1 MEKKELMQQ
10 IEAILFAAARAVS
23 KEELKSFC
31 VSSDEEISE
40 AVDALSKKLEETES
54 AIMLISES
62 NGWKLAVRE
71 KFTTPLRNIVPN
83 TELNRSVL
91 ETLAVIAWK
100 QPVMQ
105 AEVIHIRTTKAYEH
119 IAELEELG
127 FIARQKHGR
136 SFVLRTSKKFNEYF
150 DLPKQE
156 AIKELF
162 KDIKDE
168 SGKADN
174 PQKKL
179 DETPNVEV
187 YNLEKNEAGEFVD
200 DKLGR
205 LDTYE
210 TSAKEKSKSE
220 DESQA
225 GPTEEFY
232 EQASDSEE
240 NEDIK
245 KNNRS
250 EKNDLKKDVYVDL
263 TEESDDAANDN
274 SEKSEEEKETGESQE
289 DDNSDDAK
297 EEKQDVKEDEIKND
311 KDTGR
316 KLEYELEE
324 MLEPQKEEK
333 PEAKKEISEDEE

>member
-1 MEKKELMQQ
+1 MEQKELVKQ

-31 VSSDEEISE
+31 SASDEEI
-40 AVDALSKKLEETES
+40 DASAILLQKKLDDSDS
-54 AIMLISES
+54 AVMLITES

-105 AEVIHIRTTKAYEH
+105 AEVINIRTTKAYEH

-136 SFVLRTSKKFNEYF
+136 SFILKTSKKFNEYF

-162 KDIKDE
+162 KDVKDE
-168 SGKADN
+168 SGIHN

-179 DETPNVEV
+179 EGDSAKIELYNVENPESEEGITGERLGKFDV
-187 YNLEKNEAGEFVD
+187 YEAASEKEPVKNEG
-200 DKLGR
+200 G
-205 LDTYE
+205 
-210 TSAKEKSKSE
+210 
-220 DESQA
+220 
-225 GPTEEFY
+225 EEFY
-232 EQASDSEE
+232 EKTEEEPIAKSESA
-240 NEDIK
+240 K
-245 KNNRS
+245 
-250 EKNDLKKDVYVDL
+250 KKDVYVELGTDSEN
-263 TEESDDAANDN
+263 TADDASESDDSN
-274 SEKSEEEKETGESQE
+274 SENFEEEP
-289 DDNSDDAK
+289 A
-297 EEKQDVKEDEIKND
+297 EDEIAKEKEAEPITETSQSKKEKKED
-311 KDTGR
+311 SGR
-316 KLEYELEE
+316 HIDYELEE
-324 MLEPQKEEK
+324 MLEDKPFMKESKKEED
-333 PEAKKEISEDEE
+333 EESEDEE

>member
-105 AEVIHIRTTKAYEH
+105 AEVIQIRTTKAYEH

-162 KDIKDE
+162 KDIKDD
-168 SGKADN
+168 SGRADN

-179 DETPNVEV
+179 DETAHVEV
-187 YNLEKNEAGEFVD
+187 YNLEKNENEEGEFIANS
-200 DKLGR
+200 LGR

-210 TSAKEKSKSE
+210 TSAKEKKKSE
-220 DESQA
+220 DGIRA
-225 GPTEEFY
+225 GQSEEFY
-232 EQASDSEE
+232 EQTSESQDDNEEKDE
-240 NEDIK
+240 NEKTSVK
-245 KNNRS
+245 K
-250 EKNDLKKDVYVDL
+250 EVYVDL
-263 TEESDDAANDN
+263 TEES
-274 SEKSEEEKETGESQE
+274 SEENIEEENESADDTQEEKDDSQDEKEENE
-289 DDNSDDAK
+289 
-297 EEKQDVKEDEIKND
+297 QDTKKTKEDKGI
-311 KDTGR
+311 GR

-324 MLEPQKEEK
+324 LLDDNKQKEE
-333 PEAKKEISEDEE
+333 